1 MATAYYVT
9 SATFTRPADTTAYAS
24 GDLVA
29 NSTTAASVAPLS
41 LQMPVSSGIIRR
53 ARIEKSDETDVANA
67 SFRVHLYTSSPT
79 VSNGDNSAWLSTVA
93 GYLGSLDVTVDKAFT
108 TVAVG
113 VGGFASGH
121 SDGIFYQLSPSGTT
135 VYALLEARAAYSP
148 ASAETFAVALE
159 IEA

>member
-1 MATAYYVT
+1 MATAFYVS

-29 NSTTAASVAPLS
+29 NSTTASAVAPLS
-41 LQMPVSSGIIRR
+41 LSMPRANGIVRR
-53 ARIEKSDETDVANA
+53 VRIIKSDETDVANA

-79 VSNGDNSAWLSTVA
+79 VTNGDNSAWLTTVS
-93 GYLGSLDVTVDKAFT
+93 GWLGSLDVTVDKAFT
-108 TVAVG
+108 TDAIG
-113 VGGFASGH
+113 VGTFATGH
-121 SDGIFYQLSPSGTT
+121 GVGLVFDLSPITPT
-135 VYALLEARAAYSP
+135 IYALLEARAAYGP